1 MIAVRRVLSIL
12 IPAAVLFVAA
22 PAHAANTTHFWM
34 AKDKASGHALM
45 TDAGPPT
52 SHAVLSA
59 LGVTSPSAVDT
70 CGGGTSFKDVLFKCL
85 NDLNVSV
92 DTVPIDWKAN
102 QGAHIMRLNFDQLTP
117 GAPVVSANGYQQTLN
132 SVASAN
138 PLDALGRW
146 AVGGAQQILGAVEG
160 ASTSVTTPE
169 LSSAWFAGLFAYVV
183 AYAAGLALLFA
194 LVGLIVAAARR
205 DAEVVVGVVYGI
217 VRAGL
222 VTAMV
227 VPLTIVVL
235 AAVDGICTEIV
246 KAMPSSAFSTLSD
259 AWGSSGAGAF
269 ASGILAFLGA
279 LIEIVVAFV
288 LLVELLLREAAIYV
302 AVLFFPV
309 TLAMA
314 VFPSLRGA
322 QQRIT
327 QVLGAFIAFKP
338 VALLTLL
345 AGVNILAGGVSLVG
359 QAASVGTIIA
369 GIAVI
374 GLAALSPWTLMFLLG
389 VSGAMH
395 GGSFGS
401 PVGGAG
407 RASGG
412 QINHGS
418 VEEAGGDLAASPL
431 RSSAPGAGS
440 SGGQARPRAA
450 GGAIAAAA
458 GWLGGVAD
466 AGQLAVAH
474 VAERV
479 HAAAGSPGGVPA
491 RPAWTR
497 TATATAGNGSPA
509 SSVADETRDA
519 APAATAAT
527 STAPEVSAPVAD
539 SFGVEK
545 EALQ

>member
-1 MIAVRRVLSIL
+1 
-12 IPAAVLFVAA
+12 
-22 PAHAANTTHFWM
+22 
-34 AKDKASGHALM
+34 
-45 TDAGPPT
+45 
-52 SHAVLSA
+52 
-59 LGVTSPSAVDT
+59 
-70 CGGGTSFKDVLFKCL
+70 
-85 NDLNVSV
+85 
-92 DTVPIDWKAN
+92 
-102 QGAHIMRLNFDQLTP
+102 MR
-117 GAPVVSANGYQQTLN
+117 G
-132 SVASAN
+132 
-138 PLDALGRW
+138 
-146 AVGGAQQILGAVEG
+146 
-160 ASTSVTTPE
+160 
-169 LSSAWFAGLFAYVV
+169 SSAWG
-183 AYAAGLALLFA
+183 G
-194 LVGLIVAAARR
+194 
-205 DAEVVVGVVYGI
+205 
-217 VRAGL
+217 
-222 VTAMV
+222 
-227 VPLTIVVL
+227 
-235 AAVDGICTEIV
+235 
-246 KAMPSSAFSTLSD
+246 
-259 AWGSSGAGAF
+259 GASAF

-314 VFPSLRGA
+314 VFPSLQGA
-322 QQRIT
+322 QQRMT

-345 AGVNILAGGVSLVG
+345 AGVNVLAGGVSLVG

-374 GLAALSPWTLMFLLG
+374 LLAALSPWTLMFLLG

-401 PVGGAG
+401 PVGGPG

-412 QINHGS
+412 QVNYGS

-431 RSSAPGAGS
+431 RSSAPAAGS
-440 SGGQARPRAA
+440 SDGQARPRPA

-497 TATATAGNGSPA
+497 TATGGNGSPA

-519 APAATAAT
+519 APAATART
-527 STAPEVSAPVAD
+527 STAPEVSTPVAD

>member
-1 MIAVRRVLSIL
+1 MIAVRRILLIL
-12 IPAAVLFVAA
+12 IPVAVLMLAA
-22 PAHAANTTHFWM
+22 SAGATPGAHYWM
-34 AKDKASGHALM
+34 VRDKTSGHALVVK
-45 TDAGPPT
+45 DASPT
-52 SHAVLSA
+52 SPQVLAA
-59 LGVTSPSAVDT
+59 LGASSVSDVQTCDIGTEFSGGEFRCLGQLNITVDQVYS
-70 CGGGTSFKDVLFKCL
+70 SFK
-85 NDLNVSV
+85 
-92 DTVPIDWKAN
+92 PN
-102 QGAHIMRLNFDQLTP
+102 QGADILRLNFDELTP
-117 GAPVVSANGYQQTLN
+117 GSPVVSANGYQQTLN

-169 LSSAWFAGLFAYVV
+169 LSSAWFAGLFGYVV

-227 VPLTIVVL
+227 VPLTIIVL
-235 AAVDGICTEIV
+235 AAVDGICAELV
-246 KAMPSSAFSTLSD
+246 RAMPSSAFSTLSD

-314 VFPSLRGA
+314 VVPSLQGA

-374 GLAALSPWTLMFLLG
+374 LLAALSPWTLMFLLG

-412 QINHGS
+412 QINYGS
-418 VEEAGGDLAASPL
+418 VEEAGGDLAASPF

-440 SGGQARPRAA
+440 SGGQARQRAA

-479 HAAAGSPGGVPA
+479 HAAAGGPGGVPA

-545 EALQ
+545 EALK